1 MALSTAYENNYLTEA
16 EYLAA
21 ELVSEEKHEYID
33 GHVYAMTGASDDHNR
48 ITANILR
55 EFGNHLKGMPCEAF
69 MSDIKVRLGKDYVYP
84 DVLVDCRDAS
94 ADKYFAQAPLL
105 IVEVLSKSTRKT
117 DLTTKL
123 LRYINL
129 PSLLEYV
136 VIDQET
142 TCVQILRKNKHW
154 MSEFYFLGD
163 KVNFEAI
170 DLTINVEDIYDRVDN
185 EDLRE
190 FRLANAPISTGDSTE

>member
-1 MALSTAYENNYLTEA
+1 
-16 EYLAA
+16 
-21 ELVSEEKHEYID
+21 
-33 GHVYAMTGASDDHNR
+33 
-48 ITANILR
+48 
-55 EFGNHLKGMPCEAF
+55 MPCEAF

-94 ADKYFAQAPLL
+94 ADNYFAQAPLL

-136 VIDQET
+136 LIDQET

-163 KVNFEAI
+163 QVHFEAI
-170 DLTINVEDIYDRVDN
+170 DLTISVEDIYDRVDN

-190 FRLANAPISTGDSTE
+190 FRQANTPISTE